1 MFFKRKGI
9 IEYSKKISNYGGE
22 KMIICPH
29 CNLMDLPDN
38 TEICPKCHQR
48 IIVARCKDCNR
59 QLFGSETKR
68 CPECKRAH
76 HEKMKKILIA
86 AGVVVFVAA
95 GGYTIL
101 PLDVIPDAIPVAG
114 FLDDIAVLTTGS
126 TLGIA
131 ALISG
136 FANGSMAKKV
146 EGTQYNPGANA
157 NPNPNPGQE
166 VVKPEPETVNT
177 QSDAE

>member
-1 MFFKRKGI
+1 
-9 IEYSKKISNYGGE
+9 
-22 KMIICPH
+22 MIICPH

-48 IIVARCKDCNR
+48 IIIARCKDCNR

-114 FLDDIAVLTTGS
+114 FLDDLAVLTTGS

-136 FANGSMAKKV
+136 FVNGSKAKNV
-146 EGTQYNPGANA
+146 EDTQSKTNY
-157 NPNPNPGQE
+157 NPNPDMFNKPKPE
-166 VVKPEPETVNT
+166 VVDVPNETPKETPNNE
-177 QSDAE
+177 Q